1 MRLVYVTA
9 ADRCHELQVNTN
21 VAQATL
27 TFLITDVSGGELGAS
42 TNPALAPDLGRSRPE
57 KTATDT
63 TAAAATAPTRR
74 RRWYRQLHLAPVLHD
89 FRAPEHGQRHTEPRR
104 CCSFRYGRKCWPIR
118 AICRRRRARLWRRP
132 PFVGLIHST
141 AAGWRPSACSRTMR
155 LDGLTLLLL
164 LLHLLLPLPPDR
176 SHVIGRSRVR
186 PRSLASG
193 VFAFRGEGAL
203 IWAGPVVLLSS
214 ASCAFLER
222 RPASLL
228 LQVDQ
233 AVSPL
238 VGYSPLVEGG
248 APNAQTARPP
258 VRHYGDMTCRASHCA
273 MHVTCSL

>member
-1 MRLVYVTA
+1 MNNDAQEGDGNTHRHSAKEAGSVSSSGVQTYKGETQSHANAQEHRLQRERDAAVRLV
-9 ADRCHELQVNTN
+9 RL
-21 VAQATL
+21 
-27 TFLITDVSGGELGAS
+27 S
-42 TNPALAPDLGRSRPE
+42 TIN
-57 KTATDT
+57 
-63 TAAAATAPTRR
+63 RR
-74 RRWYRQLHLAPVLHD
+74 HH
-89 FRAPEHGQRHTEPRR
+89 
-104 CCSFRYGRKCWPIR
+104 
-118 AICRRRRARLWRRP
+118 ARLWRRL

-141 AAGWRPSACSRTMR
+141 AVGWRPSACSRTMR
-155 LDGLTLLLL
+155 LDGSTLLLL
-164 LLHLLLPLPPDR
+164 LLHLLLPLPPDWL
-176 SHVIGRSRVR
+176 HVIGQSRVR
-186 PRSLASG
+186 PCSLASG
-193 VFAFRGEGAL
+193 IFAFRGEGAL